1 MLAIVLSGGG
11 AKGAYEIGVWKA
23 LKKLR
28 IKYDI
33 VTGTSVG
40 ALNGAMMV
48 QKDFKKALKVWQNID
63 YDKIIDDVGIVK
75 KNKVFVCTHNFILN
89 GGTSINSLEKL
100 VDFSI
105 NEKKFFKSKV
115 NFGLITY
122 NFSKLKPVSKLK
134 KDLNEEN
141 LKEYVIASS
150 TCFPFFKKKKIDNDN
165 YVDGGYYD
173 NLPIN
178 LAISMGAE
186 EIIAVDL
193 KAVGLKKKVKDKN
206 VKITYISPSH
216 DTGEILKFEKASAN
230 RNICFGYNDTMKV
243 YHKLDG
249 KNFTFNRNH
258 LNKNHKKYA
267 LKYYNLIKKFLNKTD
282 ELNDVVEKAGLL
294 FNLDESIIY
303 KIKKYNKLLKEKIE
317 EIPNIDLNFNIKN
330 ISNYFDQKK
339 RVKMIYNLM
348 KTDMKRVK
356 NYKIFRDEIMIATY
370 LMVIK

>member
-1 MLAIVLSGGG
+1 MVAIVLSGGG

-33 VTGTSVG
+33 VAGTSVG

-63 YDKIIDDVGIVK
+63 YDKIIDDVDIVK

-141 LKEYVIASS
+141 LKEYIIASS
-150 TCFPFFKKKKIDNDN
+150 TCFPFFKKKKINNDN

-206 VKITYISPSH
+206 VPITYISPSH
-216 DTGEILKFEKASAN
+216 DTGEILQFEKDSAN

-249 KNFTFNRNH
+249 KNFTFKRNH

-294 FNLDESIIY
+294 FNLDESKIY

-317 EIPNIDLNFNIKN
+317 EEPNIDLKLNIKN
-330 ISNYFDQKK
+330 ISNYFDKKK

-348 KTDMKRVK
+348 KEDMKRVK